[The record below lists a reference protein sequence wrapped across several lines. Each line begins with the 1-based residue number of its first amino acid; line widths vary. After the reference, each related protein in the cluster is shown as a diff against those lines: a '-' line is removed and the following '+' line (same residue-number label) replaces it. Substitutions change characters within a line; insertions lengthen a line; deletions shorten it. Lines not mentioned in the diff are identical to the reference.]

1 MFILDL
7 SVPFHSHPI
16 PTLQARR
23 FHHTRNVQLMGS
35 EMFFHEPP
43 STKVKQMALNIP
55 AQTQIEDSNIIIAC
69 FAQSIPIPFLIPKH
83 QV

>member
-1 MFILDL
+1 
-7 SVPFHSHPI
+7 
-16 PTLQARR
+16 
-23 FHHTRNVQLMGS
+23 MGS